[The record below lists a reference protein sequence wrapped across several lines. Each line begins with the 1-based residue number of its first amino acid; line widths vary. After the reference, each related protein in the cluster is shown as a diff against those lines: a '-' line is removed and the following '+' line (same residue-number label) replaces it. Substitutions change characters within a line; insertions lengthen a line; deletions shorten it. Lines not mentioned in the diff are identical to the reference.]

1 LFWLGSFLLACSLIA
16 LNAQSGEKMSAA
28 GAAPVPAFSRQFVDV
43 TRAAGIDFHLTAG
56 SAEKNFIFESVE
68 GGVAVFDFDNDG
80 WPDLFFVNGT
90 TMSFGEG
97 NNAPTGKLYRNLNG
111 SFEDVTARSGITA
124 RGWCFGAAVGDYDND
139 GFDDLFLTCLGRN
152 YLYHNGGK
160 GIFADVTDR
169 TGLRGGGF
177 STSAA
182 FGDYDGDGRLDLVVA
197 RYVEV
202 DPAKP
207 PPFGSGRFCT
217 YRSLRVY
224 CGPRGLP
231 GQRDL
236 VYHNNGD
243 GTFTEVGQQ
252 LGIDPKGYY
261 GLGVIWGDYD
271 NDGRLDLYL
280 SNDST
285 PSLLYHNITMP
296 GGPVRFEEIGVEA
309 GVAYSSDGREQAG
322 MGVDFGDYD
331 GDESMDLI
339 KTNFSDDAPN
349 VYHNNKDGT
358 FADVTFEAGLGAVS
372 RTSLGFGILFA
383 DLENSG
389 RLDIVV
395 ANGHVNPQVD
405 QQPMGIRYA
414 ERNFLF
420 RNMGNGK
427 FSEIGQR
434 AGPGFGGIAVS
445 RGLAL
450 ADFDNDGFLDL
461 VFTHLDGQPAV
472 LHNTRVSD
480 HDEANHWITIK
491 LQGTRSNRD
500 GYGAKVKVIQQTRHQ
515 IREVRSNFSYLSASD
530 SRVHFGFGA
539 DAQPVSLEI
548 RWPSGIVDIFRNIP
562 VDQFLRVKE
571 GGALHQGH

>member
-1 LFWLGSFLLACSLIA
+1 
-16 LNAQSGEKMSAA
+16 
-28 GAAPVPAFSRQFVDV
+28 
-43 TRAAGIDFHLTAG
+43 
-56 SAEKNFIFESVE
+56 
-68 GGVAVFDFDNDG
+68 
-80 WPDLFFVNGT
+80 
-90 TMSFGEG
+90 
-97 NNAPTGKLYRNLNG
+97 
-111 SFEDVTARSGITA
+111 
-124 RGWCFGAAVGDYDND
+124 
-139 GFDDLFLTCLGRN
+139 
-152 YLYHNGGK
+152 
-160 GIFADVTDR
+160 
-169 TGLRGGGF
+169 
-177 STSAA
+177 
-182 FGDYDGDGRLDLVVA
+182 
-197 RYVEV
+197 
-202 DPAKP
+202 
-207 PPFGSGRFCT
+207 
-217 YRSLRVY
+217 
-224 CGPRGLP
+224 
-231 GQRDL
+231 
-236 VYHNNGD
+236 
-243 GTFTEVGQQ
+243 
-252 LGIDPKGYY
+252 
-261 GLGVIWGDYD
+261 
-271 NDGRLDLYL
+271 
-280 SNDST
+280 
-285 PSLLYHNITMP
+285 
-296 GGPVRFEEIGVEA
+296 
-309 GVAYSSDGREQAG
+309 

-515 IREVRSNFSYLSASD
+515 IREVRSNFIKLVGQRFTGALRIRRRRPTRGPRNSLALGHCGYFSEHPGRSISASQRGRFFTRRALRTCLRYLCGPD
-530 SRVHFGFGA
+530 HRPACLFPRVTA
-539 DAQPVSLEI
+539 
-548 RWPSGIVDIFRNIP
+548 
-562 VDQFLRVKE
+562 
-571 GGALHQGH
+571 ALFCS